1 MPLSPCTRTQ
11 KKSAAPRKVV
21 QCPLL
26 RSIGPRC
33 LKNWTLSVVDGSKK
47 SSRGASCYTPLGRPR
62 RLLCDEQIQKNAEEF
77 AELIRRFFNDDD
89 DDTAV
94 SAMATAQSLAP
105 RAATAHRKTRR
116 WTGAQRRSSA
126 QSHAPPLQ
134 CRATQTLPSTCG
146 CIECIQFMHAT
157 HVSCSPPSSLE
168 RCRITSVFNEPL
180 ERHVAGVA
188 LDGPVSKWQLRE
200 LPCPFCPQYLAT
212 MPKPVCTHRP
222 TARSLTTPPPASP
235 AASTF
240 PRLHTPPPPNSATVA
255 RHVQEPARRAAQE
268 GGGGSTRGRRGLDA
282 VSHL

>member
-21 QCPLL
+21 QCPFS

-47 SSRGASCYTPLGRPR
+47 SSRGAPCHTPLGRPR
-62 RLLCDEQIQKNAEEF
+62 RLLCDDQIQKNAEEF
-77 AELIRRFFNDDD
+77 AELIRTVTTLFQRHISDGDC
-89 DDTAV
+89 
-94 SAMATAQSLAP
+94 AQSLAP

-134 CRATQTLPSTCG
+134 CRATQTLPSTRG
-146 CIECIQFMHAT
+146 CIECIQFMHAP

-188 LDGPVSKWQLRE
+188 LDGPVSKWQH
-200 LPCPFCPQYLAT
+200 A
-212 MPKPVCTHRP
+212 
-222 TARSLTTPPPASP
+222 
-235 AASTF
+235 
-240 PRLHTPPPPNSATVA
+240 
-255 RHVQEPARRAAQE
+255 
-268 GGGGSTRGRRGLDA
+268 
-282 VSHL
+282 

>member
-21 QCPLL
+21 QCPFL

-47 SSRGASCYTPLGRPR
+47 SARGASCHTPLGRPR
-62 RLLCDEQIQKNAEEF
+62 RLLCDEQIQKMQRNSPSSYDAFSTMMTMIQLYQRWRLRKAWRRAPPQLTGRRADGRARSEE
-77 AELIRRFFNDDD
+77 A
-89 DDTAV
+89 
-94 SAMATAQSLAP
+94 
-105 RAATAHRKTRR
+105 AHRAT
-116 WTGAQRRSSA
+116 
-126 QSHAPPLQ
+126 PPLQ

-188 LDGPVSKWQLRE
+188 LDGPVSKWQH
-200 LPCPFCPQYLAT
+200 A
-212 MPKPVCTHRP
+212 
-222 TARSLTTPPPASP
+222 
-235 AASTF
+235 
-240 PRLHTPPPPNSATVA
+240 
-255 RHVQEPARRAAQE
+255 
-268 GGGGSTRGRRGLDA
+268 
-282 VSHL
+282 

>member
-33 LKNWTLSVVDGSKK
+33 LKNWTLSVVDGSKN
-47 SSRGASCYTPLGRPR
+47 RREELRATHPLAG
-62 RLLCDEQIQKNAEEF
+62 LGDFSHLCDEQIQKMQRNSPSSYDAFSTMMTMIQLYQRWRLRKAWRRAPPQLTGRRADGRARSEE
-77 AELIRRFFNDDD
+77 A
-89 DDTAV
+89 
-94 SAMATAQSLAP
+94 
-105 RAATAHRKTRR
+105 AHRAT
-116 WTGAQRRSSA
+116 
-126 QSHAPPLQ
+126 PPLQ

-188 LDGPVSKWQLRE
+188 LDGPVSKWQH
-200 LPCPFCPQYLAT
+200 A
-212 MPKPVCTHRP
+212 
-222 TARSLTTPPPASP
+222 
-235 AASTF
+235 
-240 PRLHTPPPPNSATVA
+240 
-255 RHVQEPARRAAQE
+255 
-268 GGGGSTRGRRGLDA
+268 
-282 VSHL
+282 